1 MSLLELM
8 VASLISSGLVL
19 TMSQSS
25 IQIYQAFEKQ
35 QSMSLLQA
43 EGLQAL
49 QMMGK
54 AIHEAQPTKNKG
66 ATDFRIMAKDSAQ
79 MSNTK
84 TTSFQVRKG
93 AASMDGSDAFYTQT
107 NSTDQPY
114 QAFFVQQQGHHQQ
127 RDGVLYLQTKNKKG
141 TLQNDALIGHVQ
153 SLQIQVGILKNGELQ
168 WYEPYEIQERG
179 SKNHAHWQ
187 QVKAIKFNLKL
198 QKRQHHLELQK
209 IYALR

>member
-1 MSLLELM
+1 
-8 VASLISSGLVL
+8 
-19 TMSQSS
+19 MSQSS

-35 QSMSLLQA
+35 QSMSILQT

-49 QMMGK
+49 QMMGR
-54 AIHEAQPTKNKG
+54 AIHEAQITKNISG
-66 ATDFRIMAKDSAQ
+66 IRLMAKDSAQ

-84 TTSFQVRKG
+84 IASFQVRKG
-93 AASMDGSDAFYTQT
+93 VASMDGSDAFYTQT

-127 RDGVLYLQTKNKKG
+127 RDGVLYLQTKNKKNA
-141 TLQNDALIGHVQ
+141 LQNDALVGHVQ
-153 SLQIQVGILKNGELQ
+153 SLQIQVGIPHQGQLQ
-168 WYEPYEIQERG
+168 WHEPHEIQERA
-179 SKNHAHWQ
+179 SKNHPHWK

-198 QKRQHHLELQK
+198 QKRKHQLELQK

>member
-8 VASLISSGLVL
+8 ISSLISSSLILG
-19 TMSQSS
+19 MSQSG

-49 QMMGK
+49 QMMGR
-54 AIHEAQPTKNKG
+54 AIHEAQITKNTSG
-66 ATDFRIMAKDSAQ
+66 FRLMVKDSAQ

-93 AASMDGSDAFYTQT
+93 ASSMDGSDAFYTQT
-107 NSTDQPY
+107 NSVDQPY
-114 QAFFVQQQGHHQQ
+114 RAFFVQQQGHHQQ
-127 RDGVLYLQTKNKKG
+127 RDGVLYMQTKNKKNA
-141 TLQNDALIGHVQ
+141 LQNDALIGHVQ
-153 SLQIQVGILKNGELQ
+153 SLQIQVGIPHQGQVE
-168 WYEPYEIQERG
+168 WHEPYGLQERE
-179 SKNHAHWQ
+179 SKTHPHWK

-198 QKRQHHLELQK
+198 QKRKHQLELQK

>member
-1 MSLLELM
+1 MSLLEVM
-8 VASLISSGLVL
+8 ISSLISSSLVL

-25 IQIYQAFEKQ
+25 IQIYQALEKQ
-35 QSMSLLQA
+35 QSMSLLQT

-49 QMMGK
+49 QMMGR
-54 AIHEAQPTKNKG
+54 AIHKAQITKNTSG
-66 ATDFRIMAKDSAQ
+66 FRLMAKDSAQ

-84 TTSFQVRKG
+84 IASFQVRKG
-93 AASMDGSDAFYTQT
+93 TASMDGSDAFYTQT

-127 RDGVLYLQTKNKKG
+127 RDGVLYLQTKNKKNA
-141 TLQNDALIGHVQ
+141 LQNDALVGHVQ
-153 SLQIQVGILKNGELQ
+153 SLQIQVGIPHQGQLQ
-168 WYEPYEIQERG
+168 WHEPHEIQERA
-179 SKNHAHWQ
+179 SKNHPHWK

-198 QKRQHHLELQK
+198 QKRKHQLELQK

>member
-8 VASLISSGLVL
+8 ISSLISGSLVL

-35 QSMSLLQA
+35 QSMSLLQS

-49 QMMGK
+49 QMMGR
-54 AIHEAQPTKNKG
+54 AIHESQITKNTSG
-66 ATDFRIMAKDSAQ
+66 FRLMVKDSAQ

-84 TTSFQVRKG
+84 IASFQVRKG

-114 QAFFVQQQGHHQQ
+114 QAFFVQHQGHHQQ
-127 RDGVLYLQTKNKKG
+127 RDGVLYLQTKNKKNA
-141 TLQNDALIGHVQ
+141 LQNDALVGHVQ
-153 SLQIQVGILKNGELQ
+153 SLQIQVGIPHQGQLQ
-168 WYEPYEIQERG
+168 WYEPHEVQERA
-179 SKNHAHWQ
+179 SKNHPHWK

-198 QKRQHHLELQK
+198 QKRKHQLELQK

>member
-8 VASLISSGLVL
+8 ISSLISSSLVL

-25 IQIYQAFEKQ
+25 IQIYQALEKQ

-49 QMMGK
+49 QMMGR
-54 AIHEAQPTKNKG
+54 AIHDAQISKTVSG
-66 ATDFRIMAKDSAQ
+66 FRLMAKDSAQ

-84 TTSFQVRKG
+84 IASFQVRKG
-93 AASMDGSDAFYTQT
+93 TASMDGSDAFYTQT

-127 RDGVLYLQTKNKKG
+127 RDGVLYLQTKNKKNA
-141 TLQNDALIGHVQ
+141 LQNDALVGHVQ
-153 SLQIQVGILKNGELQ
+153 SLQIQVGIPAQGQLQ
-168 WYEPYEIQERG
+168 WHEPHEVQERA
-179 SKNHAHWQ
+179 SKNHPHWK

-198 QKRQHHLELQK
+198 QKRKHQLELQK